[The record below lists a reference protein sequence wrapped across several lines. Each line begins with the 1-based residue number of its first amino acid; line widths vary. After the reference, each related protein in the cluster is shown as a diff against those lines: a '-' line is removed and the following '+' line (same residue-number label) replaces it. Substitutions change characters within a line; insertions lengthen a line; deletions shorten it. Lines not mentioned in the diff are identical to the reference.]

1 MYAFDSYARYIKLT
15 RGVAEISNMATRE
28 RMVARRGRRRG
39 GSTSSGAA
47 FVAGCSRRTCVF
59 VDHPEKNRQK
69 RPSRECDTTDRRRR
83 RRPLPLVSIGA
94 LASAAVVL
102 LLSRTAVEGQYT
114 ADTLLFEEN
123 MEKAEADLT
132 ASLKGGDYVED
143 VFFPERQ
150 YADTD
155 IFVYEYPDSSDYTI
169 GIIVDPCKGNSYDCC
184 DRFYGAPEYPMLID
198 PDQSSYRVVDKYLF
212 ADTTEILAN
221 TVIVDKEGVTVPTAN
236 SRFADDEIVIEDNC
250 TAAGVPDGLSCVG
263 FRQKQQRSTS
273 VARCTDNNQTVDAG
287 SSCQNVAGEVSE
299 HCLAVGYSQ
308 TAISVI
314 CGGDFAEDDHCGT
327 FLELHV
333 GYANYYADTEGVL
346 SEVRLLTANVTGY
359 TTTTIPTTWMNDS
372 SKILCAFE
380 HASLLEG
387 TMVLIAEE
395 APVCCCPRTF
405 SQKDQLGSLFC
416 PVHNSLE
423 GPFAATLTSIA
434 DLLTFEE
441 ESQTYPFC
449 PSLDENEDLM
459 VVSEYSTSW
468 ERFFTREAA
477 SVGWDNATATYTS
490 DDLEGN
496 YDGVCEYLPQCA
508 LSAVGTC
515 NGDDREYTFK
525 GQVGKITLVPDD
537 PEDEQYEVTFNNG
550 RTSYGF
556 NQEHLQV
563 EQDYNYEIWWVQRTL
578 HNFRVQARKPITVTS
593 PTCAFDSTNGQYYPY
608 AILDDDGVA
617 ID

>member
-1 MYAFDSYARYIKLT
+1 
-15 RGVAEISNMATRE
+15 
-28 RMVARRGRRRG
+28 
-39 GSTSSGAA
+39 
-47 FVAGCSRRTCVF
+47 
-59 VDHPEKNRQK
+59 
-69 RPSRECDTTDRRRR
+69 
-83 RRPLPLVSIGA
+83 
-94 LASAAVVL
+94 
-102 LLSRTAVEGQYT
+102 
-114 ADTLLFEEN
+114 

-132 ASLKGGDYVED
+132 ASLKGGEYVED

-198 PDQSSYRVVDKYLF
+198 LDQSSYRVVDKYLF

-221 TVIVDKEGVTVPTAN
+221 TVIVDKEGVTVPTAY

-287 SSCQNVAGEVSE
+287 SSCQNLAGEVSE

-333 GYANYYADTEGVL
+333 GYANYYADPEDVL

-359 TTTTIPTTWMNDS
+359 TTTTIPTTWMNDT

-380 HASLLEG
+380 HVSLLEG

-395 APVCCCPRTF
+395 APVCCCPRAF

-416 PVHNSLE
+416 PVHNSVE
-423 GPFAATLTSIA
+423 GPFAATLTSVA

-468 ERFFTREAA
+468 E
-477 SVGWDNATATYTS
+477 
-490 DDLEGN
+490 
-496 YDGVCEYLPQCA
+496 
-508 LSAVGTC
+508 
-515 NGDDREYTFK
+515 REYTFK

-593 PTCAFDSTNGQYYPY
+593 PTCTFDSTNGQYYPY